1 MTWKKVCSFKYY
13 DIEEMH
19 SIQIPHKNKSLSL
32 FHINACSLNKNFD
45 DLQQDFCGFYGFSFI
60 DNSNITEDF
69 LHNDELHLNK
79 VGSFLLGQNF
89 VKYFNEC
96 L

>member
-1 MTWKKVCSFKYY
+1 MMFLKLTAVKILIYAVETRFSK
-13 DIEEMH
+13 
-19 SIQIPHKNKSLSL
+19 L
-32 FHINACSLNKNFD
+32 
-45 DLQQDFCGFYGFSFI
+45 DFLFI
-60 DNSNITEDF
+60 DNSNITKDF